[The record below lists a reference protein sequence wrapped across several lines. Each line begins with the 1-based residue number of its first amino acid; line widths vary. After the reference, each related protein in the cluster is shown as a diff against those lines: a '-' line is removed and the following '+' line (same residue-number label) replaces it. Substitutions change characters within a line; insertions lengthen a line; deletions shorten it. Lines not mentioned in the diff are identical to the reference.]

1 MIVTSPAAK
10 AALVVGLLYRS
21 WLLLLD
27 WGPRMHN
34 DIAYLL
40 AGVDIAVSID
50 DVFEVVGAVVH
61 DG

>member
-1 MIVTSPAAK
+1 
-10 AALVVGLLYRS
+10 
-21 WLLLLD
+21 
-27 WGPRMHN
+27 MHN